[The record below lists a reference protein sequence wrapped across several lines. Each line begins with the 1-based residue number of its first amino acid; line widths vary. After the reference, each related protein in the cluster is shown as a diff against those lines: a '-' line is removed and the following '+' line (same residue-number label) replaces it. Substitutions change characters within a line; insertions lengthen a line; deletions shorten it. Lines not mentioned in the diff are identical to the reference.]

1 MVSPETESFVMMLMN
16 VWVLIITVMPLQ
28 LVTTTTVSIHANVIK
43 VTLVM
48 AYSAMMLTNA

>member
-1 MVSPETESFVMMLMN
+1 MMLMN